1 LDITLATF
9 QSNAKNKDSEKD
21 ELKYAVKV
29 TDTDKIEDVEIHT
42 SNLTKTKISL
52 LTCINQVLLQEKLW
66 YLTEGNIRSND
77 LKGSLEG
84 KNTKDL
90 VRKKEKKE
98 AYGEIR
104 REDKPKGKVRD
115 TINKFTMS

>member
-1 LDITLATF
+1 MDITLATF

-115 TINKFTMS
+115 TINKLTMS